1 MDPRSGHEACR
12 AREIRKGERRGEKE
26 ERKRRR
32 KEEAEAGTGEER
44 GEREREEREREEREE
59 ERRGERERERERG
72 SGGQRNIDTVV
83 NLRCGG
89 RRAWQGFRGARVDR
103 RVA

>member
-44 GEREREEREREEREE
+44 GERERE
-59 ERRGERERERERG
+59 RERG